1 MLQLQFYVVSKIKIM
16 SKRWAMDLVYFIQ
29 LLAFLCLLSRLS
41 TPNYSMDSIRKIHVS
56 LLATKR
62 LHLSHLS
69 VKQTD
74 YKSNFYILLKLKI
87 TEINGTHGFYT
98 EDQCIFFL
106 GSDSCI
112 RELIFVYLPICY
124 LAKLSFKY
132 DQFLLFEFLPLP

>member
-16 SKRWAMDLVYFIQ
+16 SKRWAVDLVYFIQ

-74 YKSNFYILLKLKI
+74 YKSNFYILLKL
-87 TEINGTHGFYT
+87 EINVS
-98 EDQCIFFL
+98 FFL

-112 RELIFVYLPICY
+112 RELILFNFNPICY
-124 LAKLSFKY
+124 LAEISFQY
-132 DQFLLFEFLPLP
+132 DQFLLSEFLPLP